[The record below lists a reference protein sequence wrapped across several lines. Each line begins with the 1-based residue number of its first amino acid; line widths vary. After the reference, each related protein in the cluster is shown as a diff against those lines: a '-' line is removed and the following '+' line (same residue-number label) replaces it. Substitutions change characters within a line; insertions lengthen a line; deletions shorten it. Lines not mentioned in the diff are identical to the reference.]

1 MSLFVIFGTAIAISK
16 VKKLWPGNEKIYLK
30 TSERKKLQ
38 LEELCT
44 KLAQYC
50 AIPEI
55 GFGYGKCGL
64 LLVR

>member
-1 MSLFVIFGTAIAISK
+1 M
-16 VKKLWPGNEKIYLK
+16 KKLWPGNEKIYLK